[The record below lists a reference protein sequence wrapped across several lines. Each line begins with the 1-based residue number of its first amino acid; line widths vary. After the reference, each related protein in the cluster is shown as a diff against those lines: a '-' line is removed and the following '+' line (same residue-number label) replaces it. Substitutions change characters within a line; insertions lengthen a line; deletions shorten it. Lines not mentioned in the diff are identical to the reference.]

1 MFYIQFSETI
11 ELQSN
16 IFTNKNHNVMIK
28 KTYEIPESELITVQF
43 EKGFLEVSGGVN
55 YSNYRGGAGGND
67 GYDDGEGY

>member
-1 MFYIQFSETI
+1 
-11 ELQSN
+11 
-16 IFTNKNHNVMIK
+16 MIK